1 MNNKTKERVR
11 LIHSDQKIIPI
22 GSCGNLINFDNR
34 LYIIFWDNWRIEIR
48 DSLESNTYFADII
61 LDGYSLLTMDDV
73 LNLSIQNF
81 ETLNDIK
88 DKKRKKEILNEYKLF
103 IQPLKEK
110 IRENKMQ
117 DLQYYK

>member
-117 DLQYYK
+117 DLQYHK